1 MSKLIYLD
9 LLQMV
14 TPGEQLDSSLF
25 DFYVFGSFDALKV
38 EQECDSHDGSKDPE
52 DISSLH
58 ELHTI
63 SKKRRLEVPMRFD
76 KQSMHLYALDDNA
89 GDIFRR
95 DEEYASMPLVLT
107 LIQLND
113 YSINQKAPGTLMEE
127 FKQEIQKLQ
136 DSDELKSVAIEV
148 FFCLGEPDLVIAF
161 RHTGLTEIA
170 RLIYRIRLLSPQG
183 TEDGICVLSTSSHC
197 AFPNSSNREM
207 LKQNV
212 NIWFQVN
219 PDIRFFTFF
228 DTSYGLDDNNKREA
242 AISENKYL
250 FDRML
255 LGDWDY
261 VREWNNSNATEILPD
276 LILEP
281 VIRFDEN
288 ETGSFK
294 SSWSVPVIK
303 LNEADS
309 QYASSRRKLS
319 SIQPTSIPQDYD
331 GNSTVFSSL
340 SEIIKDLTGIY
351 GSHTVTQT
359 LSDKVVSMHSTLIG
373 ILKHLC
379 QLKDGRFQYD
389 LYSFV
394 FPAFAA
400 LPKITKN
407 TCDLINRINNEYESL
422 ADEEKRSLRYA
433 CDETI
438 SGILN
443 NYIHDM
449 SRLLA
454 ELQHLF
460 SVLSMSPHTYME
472 SFGSNMRSITATC
485 KLLVAY
491 QGIAYSL
498 SRKFDMTM
506 IKDGKRDVR
515 ANEVMLVIPY
525 RRIRQNTRVLFE
537 YSSPEYRVAY
547 IRINA
552 SDMFH
557 VQKTLFLLLH
567 ECGHHILNYD
577 FRAKRVKYYFD
588 AYIGYLLDLGFGTY
602 YKEPFTSLQ
611 MPWIDAEVPDNKVS
625 SHKKIGLK
633 FTNEDDFRKA
643 IIQSIIKSHTLGS
656 MIEKYWNTNYKTLSR
671 QKVLSEP
678 MALENSFI
686 KYVKESA
693 CYYIENRL
701 NQLKKAEE
709 DNNDGDIGELGTQI
723 TAIVR
728 DIVLRLFRDVV
739 NEEYVNRLNECDNE
753 LWFLSEFRT
762 IYQEFPEEIIKKAVH
777 KICIDIIGTNYRDV
791 ADELKMI
798 FSDIYSDIFTITTLG
813 LGDLSPEQKKSEAEK
828 YLALLRDESSFL
840 MKQELS
846 YNNRMT
852 RIFAVLEG
860 GLELEFTDIIDMMK
874 RVLLMQESEIER
886 WQIEIRTR
894 IGYQYVLDYTKNLCV
909 PSIREQINQSPEL
922 QADTEKLRDMYRSEE
937 DQQGLSTMMD
947 AIYYFWRASTQREG

>member
-14 TPGEQLDSSLF
+14 TPGEQLDSNLF

-38 EQECDSHDGSKDPE
+38 EQNCNLLNCLNKSD

-58 ELHTI
+58 KLHTI
-63 SKKRRLEVPMRFD
+63 SKERRLKVPVRFD
-76 KQSMHLYALDDNA
+76 KQSMHLYTLDNNA
-89 GDIFRR
+89 GNIFRK
-95 DEEYASMPLVLT
+95 DGEYASRPLVLT

-113 YSINQKAPGTLMEE
+113 YRINQMTPAALIDE

-136 DSDELKSVAIEV
+136 DSDELKAVAFEV

-170 RLIYRIRLLSPQG
+170 SLIYRIRLLTPKG
-183 TEDGICVLSTSSHC
+183 TENGICVLSTSSHC
-197 AFPNSSNREM
+197 AFPNSSNHEK
-207 LKQNV
+207 LKE
-212 NIWFQVN
+212 NINTWFQMN
-219 PDIRFFTFF
+219 PAIRFFTFF
-228 DTSYGLDDNNKREA
+228 DTSYGLDDNNKRA
-242 AISENKYL
+242 DAISDNKYL

-261 VREWNNSNATEILPD
+261 VREWNNSNATDILPD

-303 LNEADS
+303 LSETDS
-309 QYASSRRKLS
+309 KFVSSDRKLS
-319 SIQPTSIPQDYD
+319 SIMPTVIPEDYEGD
-331 GNSTVFSSL
+331 ETVFSELSDTVKSL
-340 SEIIKDLTGIY
+340 TNIY
-351 GSHTVTQT
+351 KSDDVTQV
-359 LSDKVVSMHSTLIG
+359 LSDKVVSMHVTLIG

-379 QLKDGRFQYD
+379 QLRDGRFQYD

-400 LPKITKN
+400 LPRITKN
-407 TCDLINRINNEYESL
+407 TSDLINRINSEYEL
-422 ADEEKRSLRYA
+422 QTDEEKRRLQYA
-433 CDETI
+433 CNETI

-443 NYIHDM
+443 SYIHDM

-506 IKDGKRDVR
+506 IKDGEKNVS
-515 ANEVMLVIPY
+515 ANEVMLVVPY

-537 YSSPEYRVAY
+537 YSSPEDRVVY

-577 FRAKRVKYYFD
+577 FRAKRVRYYFD
-588 AYIGYLLDLGFGTY
+588 AYIGYLLDQGFSAY
-602 YKEPFTSLQ
+602 YKDPFTSLQ
-611 MPWIDAEVPDNKVS
+611 MTWIDAEVPDDKVS
-625 SHKKIGLK
+625 LYKIIHIKHTEEDGL
-633 FTNEDDFRKA
+633 RKA
-643 IIQSIIKSHTLGS
+643 IIQAIIDKQSLGS
-656 MIEKYWNTNYKTLSR
+656 MIEEFWNTDFKNLSR
-671 QKVLSEP
+671 QQVLSEP
-678 MALENSFI
+678 MALENNFI
-686 KYVKESA
+686 KYVKEAS
-693 CYYIENRL
+693 CYYIEDRL
-701 NQLKKAEE
+701 TRLKKAEE
-709 DNNDGDIGELGTQI
+709 DESDIGDLGKQI
-723 TAIVR
+723 TAIVK
-728 DIVLRLFRDVV
+728 DVVLRLFRNVV
-739 NEEYVNRLNECDNE
+739 DDEYVNRRDESDNE
-753 LWFLSEFRT
+753 LWHLSEFRT

-777 KICIDIIGTNYRDV
+777 KICVDMIGTSYKDV

-798 FSDIYSDIFTITTLG
+798 FSDIYSDIFAITTLG
-813 LGDLSPEQKKSEAEK
+813 IGELPPEQKKNEAEK

-840 MKQELS
+840 MKQELN

-852 RIFAVLEG
+852 RIFAVLEAG
-860 GLELEFTDIIDMMK
+860 MGIDFADIKDMLR
-874 RVLLMQESEIER
+874 RVLLMRESEIEEL
-886 WQIEIRTR
+886 QYTIRMR
-894 IGYQYVLDYTKNLCV
+894 VGYQYVLDYTKKLCV
-909 PSIREQINQSPEL
+909 PSIREQIRRSQEL
-922 QADTEKLRDMYRSEE
+922 YADTEQLKKMYRSEE
-937 DQQGLSTMMD
+937 DQHGLSTMMD
-947 AIYYFWRASTQREG
+947 AIYYFWKASTQREG